1 MTKLTALLAS
11 LLLAPLA
18 LSQDAYSDPDAAAEE
33 PVRRYT
39 VEVIIFSYTEDAA
52 VGTEIFLPDPL
63 PSPGEVLL
71 DEDGGP
77 ILPDG
82 MQEDIPVYGDD
93 VPPAQEGT
101 AEEEPPPAWVAV
113 PAFAPDTTAETLP
126 VIAGDKEFNP
136 FQLVRLAEDDFS
148 LVDVADRFDRLDA
161 YETLMHVGW
170 TQPSFSE
177 EETPPIELRLLGEPP
192 PGLDGT
198 LTLYLSRYLHLVV
211 DLALDAPGD
220 FEEEVVGEDSFF
232 RFGDSRPSYE
242 DGLEPVM
249 PLVRFRIQEDR
260 ILKNGELRY
269 FDHPKFG
276 VLARVTRV
284 EEPEDEAAPEPLAAR
299 P

>member
-18 LSQDAYSDPDAAAEE
+18 QSQDAYSDPDAAAEG

-113 PAFAPDTTAETLP
+113 P
-126 VIAGDKEFNP
+126 
-136 FQLVRLAEDDFS
+136 
-148 LVDVADRFDRLDA
+148 
-161 YETLMHVGW
+161 VG
-170 TQPSFSE
+170 TDNKS
-177 EETPPIELRLLGEPP
+177 
-192 PGLDGT
+192 
-198 LTLYLSRYLHLVV
+198 
-211 DLALDAPGD
+211 
-220 FEEEVVGEDSFF
+220 VVG
-232 RFGDSRPSYE
+232 P
-242 DGLEPVM
+242 
-249 PLVRFRIQEDR
+249 
-260 ILKNGELRY
+260 
-269 FDHPKFG
+269 G
-276 VLARVTRV
+276 VQSSHV
-284 EEPEDEAAPEPLAAR
+284 
-299 P
+299 